1 MICPERVREGCT
13 AVLRGLCGRRLVA
26 VIGILPIAIM
36 RNCPETASRITR
48 CDCAWS
54 QGRTG

>member
-26 VIGILPIAIM
+26 VIGILPIGDHEELPGDGQP
-36 RNCPETASRITR
+36 NPEM
-48 CDCAWS
+48 
-54 QGRTG
+54 